1 MKQREIKYKSLYRG
15 EWYEVEEMFLENG
28 NVTPTKFKGE
38 NFSPDSEHIKC
49 TVQYTGLKDKNSK
62 DIYEGDICKYLM
74 DETPFSDEEDLFNY
88 KEFKGTVEY
97 NNRKGWYHFVGLD
110 YTPTLS
116 NYTISDIEVLGNI
129 YEHPGLLV

>member
-1 MKQREIKYKSLYRG
+1 MKQREIKFKSLYRG

-49 TVQYTGLKDKNSK
+49 IVQYTGLKDKNGK
-62 DIYEGDICKYLM
+62 DIYEGDICQRILTNGSKGLIILV
-74 DETPFSDEEDLFNY
+74 EDIRQVWM
-88 KEFKGTVEY
+88 T
-97 NNRKGWYHFVGLD
+97 NN
-110 YTPTLS
+110 
-116 NYTISDIEVLGNI
+116 ISDDEFEVLGNI